1 MREALRLVAA
11 LPAHDLAAINGVRL
25 LTDSRAG
32 LQLLQRGPGGQ
43 SSALATEV
51 WKLLNTLEDA
61 DITTTMQWVP
71 GHAGLDGNEAADRLA
86 NEATAG
92 DQVTV
97 PIDLASARG
106 AIRRH
111 TAELAHKRAAAVH
124 PHPNATPDHDN
135 LTRWEA
141 VTVSQLRTGFS
152 TLTRDTLFRLGRAE
166 DDACPACGDRD
177 SAEHLLVDC
186 PAYDVTRC
194 RIWGPCPTLAD
205 VLGGSGAHIT
215 RFLRRVGRVDPPI
228 DRPADRG
235 NDAPP
240 RRAP

>member
-1 MREALRLVAA
+1 MREALRLVVA
-11 LPAHDLAAINGVRL
+11 LPAHDLAAINGVCL

-32 LQLLQRGPGGQ
+32 LQLLQRGPGDQ
-43 SSALATEV
+43 STALATEV

-61 DITTTMQWVP
+61 EITTTMQWVP
-71 GHAGLDGNEAADRLA
+71 GHAGLDGNEAVDRLA

-111 TAELAHKRAAAVH
+111 TAELAHKRAAAAH
-124 PHPNATPDHDN
+124 PHPDATPDHDN

-152 TLTRDTLFRLGRAE
+152 TLTRDTLLRLGRAE

-186 PAYDVTRC
+186 PAYDVARC

-205 VLGGSGAHIT
+205 VLGGSAAFIT
-215 RFLRRVGRVDPPI
+215 HFLRRVGRVDPPI

-235 NDAPP
+235 NDALP
-240 RRAP
+240 RWAP